1 VRRWRKQLYHL
12 FAANIQMLKYGT
24 SGIMKNAFGAEC
36 LADPVLIKIIDT
48 FVINAG
54 KNYVAR
60 KNILPAPK
68 RKRESRDMDI
78 RTIKNKMLKW
88 RDWYGQ
94 DIVQENEIKK
104 AKTKKGLYL
113 ILKTHYR
120 FLEDQ
125 NIEAL
130 RDVDNFIKKL
140 GLST

>member
-1 VRRWRKQLYHL
+1 
-12 FAANIQMLKYGT
+12 
-24 SGIMKNAFGAEC
+24 MKNAFGAEC